1 MFQKNI
7 DKQKNQTITRHY
19 GPKSEKYCIHKK
31 MFLFQFDVLV
41 HFKCPF

>member
-7 DKQKNQTITRHY
+7 DKQKNQTITHY
-19 GPKSEKYCIHKK
+19 GPKSEKYCIDKK

-41 HFKCPF
+41 HF